1 MSMEQRITTLE
12 DIAQI
17 VLAELRR
24 SNEAMQRYRAAAI
37 LRDEAML
44 QLADSV
50 DAMQVSNQRLD
61 ASNQQL
67 RESMAR
73 SESAVRRMRATME
86 QLQEASREEAEA
98 IERHGRAIQAL
109 MSMVPVTQAEIV
121 RLDSRIDSLL
131 DQ

>member
-50 DAMQVSNQRLD
+50 DALQ
-61 ASNQQL
+61 ASM
-67 RESMAR
+67 ER